1 MALLMGWAVGTALGT
16 YMAATQGFAS
26 SVYPLQILGVTVP
39 GYAALYSVLI
49 NFLVAIAFSPLFDL
63 AARRNAASTAR

>member
-1 MALLMGWAVGTALGT
+1 
-16 YMAATQGFAS
+16 
-26 SVYPLQILGVTVP
+26 VTVP

-63 AARRNAASTAR
+63 VARRNAASTAR